1 MCGAQILRCFHTFQH
16 LFLIQPNILPLQILS
31 NCLNPLPIKAARIFL
46 LAFYAFTIY
55 VQIEFLVS
63 DSLDFNKIFPR

>member
-1 MCGAQILRCFHTFQH
+1 M
-16 LFLIQPNILPLQILS
+16 IQPNILPLQILTKS
-31 NCLNPLPIKAARIFL
+31 LDPLPIKADRKIL

-63 DSLDFNKIFPR
+63 DSLDFNKLIPR

>member
-1 MCGAQILRCFHTFQH
+1 MRCFHKIEH
-16 LFLIQPNILPLQILS
+16 LFLIQPNILPLQILTKS
-31 NCLNPLPIKAARIFL
+31 LDPLPIKADRKIL

-63 DSLDFNKIFPR
+63 DSLDFNKLIPR

>member
-1 MCGAQILRCFHTFQH
+1 MRGADIALLSQTRTPVLDSTKHPTFANSH
-16 LFLIQPNILPLQILS
+16 EFPEPLANQG
-31 NCLNPLPIKAARIFL
+31 RQEFL